1 MTEKTAVK
9 TGKVAVMTEPLNL
22 KYQEYSIPSPLPG
35 SLVVK
40 VTRTNVC
47 GSELHIW
54 RGHHPSIKRGVLGHE
69 MIGTIHELGEG
80 VTKDYAGN
88 AVKVGDRIVST
99 YFLTCKKCSPCQEGI
114 FHLCENAY
122 EFWTKQPEVE
132 PHFHGSFATH
142 YYIHENQYFYKVPKN
157 VPDVAAASANCALS
171 QVYFGIEE
179 ADLRYNQSIV
189 IQGAGGLGLYASAI
203 AKEKGAKVIVIDGI
217 KSRLEQAKKFGADYV
232 IDMNDYSTLQQRER
246 AVLELTN
253 GRGADIGM
261 ELAGVP
267 AAFSEGI
274 HLIRPGGKY
283 VTIGNVSIGKFTE
296 FDPGLLTR
304 KSIKILPIVRY
315 NPWYLRKSLDFLSAS
330 IDKYPF
336 EQMLDAEFTLDQI
349 QEALDKSAARE
360 VTRATIIID

>member
-1 MTEKTAVK
+1 
-9 TGKVAVMTEPLNL
+9 MTEPLNL
-22 KYQEYSIPSPLPG
+22 KYQEYSIPSPQPG

-99 YFLTCKKCSPCQEGI
+99 YFLTCKKCSPCQEGT

-142 YYIHENQYFYKVPKN
+142 YYIHENQYFYKVPEN

-246 AVLELTN
+246 AVLELTT

-296 FDPGLLTR
+296 FDPG
-304 KSIKILPIVRY
+304 
-315 NPWYLRKSLDFLSAS
+315 
-330 IDKYPF
+330 
-336 EQMLDAEFTLDQI
+336 
-349 QEALDKSAARE
+349 
-360 VTRATIIID
+360 